1 MTTAADR
8 PSGDGSTLIGTE
20 NEVLVF
26 DPTLP
31 PAWPSGSM
39 VDGLEAVLAVVPDS
53 PVFA

>member
-31 PAWPSGSM
+31 PACEVNPGATEHRSN
-39 VDGLEAVLAVVPDS
+39 AP
-53 PVFA
+53 